1 MSAKE
6 ETQQLLEEKNCR
18 KLERC
23 GKFRPKIILLQD
35 QIAVIRETQH
45 QLLDEKTLQECESV
59 LASQF
64 ERIVIITIYINILIL
79 LLL

>member
-23 GKFRPKIILLQD
+23 DKFRPKIILPQD
-35 QIAVIRETQH
+35 QIAVIRETQN